1 MKSGPNRDSGQGDP
15 PNATGQGEHP
25 SPVRET
31 DQPPEVAY
39 YCDLC
44 GNRMLDLHCKLV
56 CKTCGYR
63 RDCSDP

>member
-1 MKSGPNRDSGQGDP
+1 MTSGPARDRGDGGIPRSPGPAAQP
-15 PNATGQGEHP
+15 PPTQDQ
-25 SPVRET
+25 
-31 DQPPEVAY
+31 DQPSEVVY

-56 CKTCGYR
+56 CETCGYR